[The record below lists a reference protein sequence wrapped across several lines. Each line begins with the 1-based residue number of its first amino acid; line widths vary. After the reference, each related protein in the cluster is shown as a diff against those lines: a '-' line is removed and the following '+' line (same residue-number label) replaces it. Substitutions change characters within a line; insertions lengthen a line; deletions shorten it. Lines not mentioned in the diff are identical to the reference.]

1 MPVVSRMKT
10 SIVITRTKKDR
21 ITSAAKELLVQN
33 NEGLRFSELVSRLHA
48 AFPDDPHGTITG
60 TVWNLDTRF
69 PDEIYKPSRGLFR
82 LLRFREGTPP
92 APVAAVSQKTAPSI
106 RESDFYEPFADYL
119 VNELEECTVAVP
131 AGGNRFGGKWGT
143 PDVFGIFKARESDIV
158 KTPREVVVAEIK
170 LDAGQ
175 LITAFGQVCG
185 HKLFSHRS
193 YLVVPRQA
201 PPKDIH
207 RLDALCL
214 IFGIGLILYDTTKP
228 NDPSFQIRVR
238 AAKHEPD
245 SFYVNQNIRIIA
257 NDLMRPANHGIWTPP
272 SSRKKTSRYE
282 VLSLTGQR
290 RTFLRWHSCAQA
302 AA

>member
-1 MPVVSRMKT
+1 MAT
-10 SIVITRTKKDR
+10 TTTKKDR
-21 ITSAAKELLVQN
+21 ITYAAKELLAQH
-33 NEGLRFSELVSRLHA
+33 NERLRFSELVSRLRI
-48 AFPDDPHGTITG
+48 AFPEYLHGNFTG
-60 TVWNLDTRF
+60 AVWNLDTRF

-82 LLRFREGTPP
+82 LTKFREETPPP
-92 APVAAVSQKTAPSI
+92 APQVPAPPPKAAPSI

-131 AGGNRFGGKWGT
+131 VGGNRFGGKWGT

-158 KTPREVVVAEIK
+158 KSPLEVVVAEIK

-175 LITAFGQVCG
+175 LITAFGQACG
-185 HKLFSHRS
+185 YKLFSHRS

-201 PPKDIH
+201 PPEDID

-245 SFYVNQNIRIIA
+245 SFYVNQNIKVIA
-257 NDLMRPANHGIWTPP
+257 NDLN
-272 SSRKKTSRYE
+272 
-282 VLSLTGQR
+282 L
-290 RTFLRWHSCAQA
+290 
-302 AA
+302 

>member
-1 MPVVSRMKT
+1 MKT
-10 SIVITRTKKDR
+10 SIVTTTTKKDR
-21 ITSAAKELLVQN
+21 ITVAAKELLAQHS
-33 NEGLRFSELVSRLHA
+33 EGLRFSELVSRLHV

-82 LLRFREGTPP
+82 LARFREGTPP
-92 APVAAVSQKTAPSI
+92 PPPQAVATPQKTLPSI

-131 AGGNRFGGKWGT
+131 LGGNRFGGKWGT

-158 KTPREVVVAEIK
+158 KHPLEVVVAEIK
-170 LDAGQ
+170 LDTGQ
-175 LITAFGQVCG
+175 LITAFGQACG
-185 HKLFSHRS
+185 YKLFSHRS

-201 PPKDIH
+201 PPEDID

-214 IFGIGLILYDTTKP
+214 IFGIGLILYDTTTP
-228 NDPSFQIRVR
+228 SDPSFQIRVR

-245 SFYVNQNIRIIA
+245 SFYVNQNIKIIA
-257 NDLMRPANHGIWTPP
+257 NDLQ
-272 SSRKKTSRYE
+272 
-282 VLSLTGQR
+282 L
-290 RTFLRWHSCAQA
+290 
-302 AA
+302 

>member
-1 MPVVSRMKT
+1 MPT
-10 SIVITRTKKDR
+10 TTTKKDR
-21 ITSAAKELLVQN
+21 ITYSAKELLAQH
-33 NEGLRFSELVSRLHA
+33 NEGLRFSELVSRLQV

-82 LLRFREGTPP
+82 LTTFREATPPP
-92 APVAAVSQKTAPSI
+92 APHVAATPQKTSPSI

-119 VNELEECTVAVP
+119 VNELEECTVAVSL
-131 AGGNRFGGKWGT
+131 GGNRFGGKWGT

-158 KTPREVVVAEIK
+158 KSPLEVVVAEIK

-175 LITAFGQVCG
+175 LITAFGQACG
-185 HKLFSHRS
+185 YKLFSHRS
-193 YLVVPRQA
+193 YLVVPRHA
-201 PPKDIH
+201 PPEDID

-214 IFGIGLILYDTTKP
+214 IFGIGLILYDATKP

-245 SFYVNQNIRIIA
+245 SFYVNQNIKVIA
-257 NDLMRPANHGIWTPP
+257 NDL
-272 SSRKKTSRYE
+272 K
-282 VLSLTGQR
+282 L
-290 RTFLRWHSCAQA
+290 
-302 AA
+302 